1 MTERR
6 TLAVGTIYPKQRF
19 SQRHSPRRAKAGS
32 RDIPPEPSAV
42 DKLRSAVSA
51 IFKDSRDELRRLRD
65 HELKGNWLGYRE
77 LHIERKWLN
86 IPCRPPT
93 PSPVTRASRANLGQ

>member
-1 MTERR
+1 MLKSIRVLPQFERDVKR
-6 TLAVGTIYPKQRF
+6 LKKKHFPL
-19 SQRHSPRRAKAGS
+19 
-32 RDIPPEPSAV
+32 

-93 PSPVTRASRANLGQ
+93 PSPVTRASRANRDR

>member
-51 IFKDSRDELRRLRD
+51 IFKDGRDELRRLRD

-77 LHIERKWLN
+77 LHIERNWLLTYLVDH
-86 IPCRPPT
+86 C
-93 PSPVTRASRANLGQ
+93 

>member
-1 MTERR
+1 MLKSIRVLPQFERDVKR
-6 TLAVGTIYPKQRF
+6 LKKKHFPL
-19 SQRHSPRRAKAGS
+19 
-32 RDIPPEPSAV
+32 

-51 IFKDSRDELRRLRD
+51 IFKDSRDGLRRLHD

-86 IPCRPPT
+86 IPCRP
-93 PSPVTRASRANLGQ
+93 R

>member
-1 MTERR
+1 MLKSIRVLPQFERDVKR
-6 TLAVGTIYPKQRF
+6 LKKK
-19 SQRHSPRRAKAGS
+19 HSPL
-32 RDIPPEPSAV
+32 

-77 LHIERKWLN
+77 LHIERNWLL
-86 IPCRPPT
+86 T
-93 PSPVTRASRANLGQ
+93 